1 MSAFIDSESF
11 RDLIRKW
18 PDYALNLLY
27 KEYYIRLLHIAERK
41 TNNRKASED
50 IVQEAFIEVWKKSK
64 WIADQ
69 KDLLIGAYLVGIVRH
84 KAISFFHLTSREL
97 NRSPDLLHEIMD
109 SYASWESRIVQE
121 NTYARLRLIVAALP
135 VRERECIQMKYFQ
148 EMSNEAI
155 ARELGISKK
164 TVEKHIT
171 RGLKILRTQKPI
183 MW

>member
-1 MSAFIDSESF
+1 MSAFIESDSF

-18 PDYALNLLY
+18 PDYALSLLY
-27 KEYYIRLLHIAERK
+27 KEYYSRLLHIAERK

-50 IVQEAFIEVWKKSK
+50 IVQEAFLEVWKKSN

-69 KDLLIGAYLVGIVRH
+69 KDMLIGPYLVGIVRH
-84 KAISFFHLTSREL
+84 KAISFFHQSVREVS
-97 NRSPDLLHEIMD
+97 RSPDLMHEVMN
-109 SYASWESRIVQE
+109 SYSSWESRIIQE
-121 NTYARLRLIVAALP
+121 NTNARLRIIVAALP
-135 VRERECIQMKYFQ
+135 VKERECIQMKYFQ

-164 TVEKHIT
+164 TVEKYIT